1 MSKNLFDFTNEKI
14 DSFEENDNLKF
25 SQNQTNNIKDK
36 IESYK
41 NKSQEDLMNELY
53 SSVNAQKNNGTF
65 DMAKLENMVD
75 TLSPYLSE
83 GQKEN
88 IKGLLNKIR

>member
-1 MSKNLFDFTNEKI
+1 
-14 DSFEENDNLKF
+14 
-25 SQNQTNNIKDK
+25 
-36 IESYK
+36 
-41 NKSQEDLMNELY
+41 MNELY